1 MLEHYGAIIGADG
14 PYRKSVRAR
23 VQASAPSGATD
34 VELYKLELTAAKL
47 QSIAI
52 AFLKRADKKRYG
64 GLWSDLENQFSRG
77 LDHFPIDLTN
87 AHNLLLNYKAPPQQ
101 HRQNDRHDGTEDV
114 SGMSFLQAG
123 APIPGLSLI
132 HI

>member
-1 MLEHYGAIIGADG
+1 LQGPNQSLHEYLRDWQSLVQVLEHYGAVIGADG
-14 PYRKSVRAR
+14 PYRKLVRER
-23 VQASAPSGATD
+23 VKASAPSGATD

-77 LDHFPIDLTN
+77 LDHFPMDLTN
-87 AHNLLLNYKAPPQQ
+87 AHNLLLNYKTLPQGTTAP
-101 HRQNDRHDGTEDV
+101 RT
-114 SGMSFLQAG
+114 
-123 APIPGLSLI
+123 
-132 HI
+132 